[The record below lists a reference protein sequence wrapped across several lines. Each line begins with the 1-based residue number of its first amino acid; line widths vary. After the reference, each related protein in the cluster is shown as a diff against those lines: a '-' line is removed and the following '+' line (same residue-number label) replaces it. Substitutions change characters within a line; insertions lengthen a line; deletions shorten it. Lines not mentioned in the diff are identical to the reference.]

1 VSYSCSA
8 CEVNWW
14 PHQVDHGRCPM
25 CGAGTAPTADHA
37 SEDADL
43 LHRIAR
49 ADAEK
54 RDAYGHFDRYYAR
67 DEHDRR
73 AA

>member
-1 VSYSCSA
+1 
-8 CEVNWW
+8 
-14 PHQVDHGRCPM
+14 M
-25 CGAGTAPTADHA
+25 CGAGTTPTADHA

>member
-1 VSYSCSA
+1 
-8 CEVNWW
+8 
-14 PHQVDHGRCPM
+14 M
-25 CGAGTAPTADHA
+25 CGAGTISSEERA

-49 ADAEK
+49 AEADK
-54 RDAYGHFDRYYAR
+54 RDAYAHFDRYYAR
-67 DEHDRR
+67 DEDDRQ

>member
-1 VSYSCSA
+1 
-8 CEVNWW
+8 
-14 PHQVDHGRCPM
+14 M
-25 CGAGTAPTADHA
+25 CGAGTTSTAERA

-49 ADAEK
+49 AEADK
-54 RDAYGHFDRYYAR
+54 RDAYAHFDRYYAR
-67 DEHDRR
+67 DEHDRQ

>member
-1 VSYSCSA
+1 MSTQ
-8 CEVNWW
+8 E
-14 PHQVDHGRCPM
+14 R
-25 CGAGTAPTADHA
+25 A

-49 ADAEK
+49 AEADK
-54 RDAYGHFDRYYAR
+54 RDAYAHFDRYYAR
-67 DEHDRR
+67 DDYDRQ

>member
-1 VSYSCSA
+1 
-8 CEVNWW
+8 
-14 PHQVDHGRCPM
+14 M
-25 CGAGTAPTADHA
+25 CGAGTISIQEGA

-49 ADAEK
+49 AEADK
-54 RDAYGHFDRYYAR
+54 RDAYAHFDRYYAR
-67 DEHDRR
+67 DEDDRQ

>member
-1 VSYSCSA
+1 
-8 CEVNWW
+8 
-14 PHQVDHGRCPM
+14 M
-25 CGAGTAPTADHA
+25 CGAATISAAEPA

-49 ADAEK
+49 AEAEK
-54 RDAYGHFDRYYAR
+54 RDAYAHFDRYYAR
-67 DEHDRR
+67 DEQDRQ